1 MNTPWRAVRMV
12 GQACRV
18 TRRLDDRVRD
28 ASGGGIEPGV
38 LQEQAAI
45 DAELADRR
53 ATPWRRPCSALRVD
67 VMSAVEARRN
77 GRASRAPRGGGSRR
91 IAWGLAALAAI
102 VAGWA
107 VTDGPRR
114 AGPSTLLPQ
123 AADSTDA
130 LGDLA
135 FDLRPAFAERMDE
148 PLQREA
154 RALRE
159 DTSRAAT
166 VLMDG
171 LTLEAQGDS
180 LPR

>member
-1 MNTPWRAVRMV
+1 MRLV

-28 ASGGGIEPGV
+28 AVGGGIEAGV
-38 LQEQAAI
+38 LQEQAAV

-53 ATPWRRPCSALRVD
+53 AMPWRRPGSALRID

-77 GRASRAPRGGGSRR
+77 ERTRRAAASGRSRR
-91 IAWGLAALAAI
+91 AAWGVAAAVAVATGLAA
-102 VAGWA
+102 V
-107 VTDGPRR
+107 DGLRR
-114 AGPSTLLPQ
+114 SGRAPLTPQ
-123 AADSTDA
+123 ATEPAEP

-135 FDLRPAFAERMDE
+135 FDLRPVLADRMDE
-148 PLQREA
+148 PLHREA

-171 LTLEAQGDS
+171 LTLEAQEQTG
-180 LPR
+180 PR